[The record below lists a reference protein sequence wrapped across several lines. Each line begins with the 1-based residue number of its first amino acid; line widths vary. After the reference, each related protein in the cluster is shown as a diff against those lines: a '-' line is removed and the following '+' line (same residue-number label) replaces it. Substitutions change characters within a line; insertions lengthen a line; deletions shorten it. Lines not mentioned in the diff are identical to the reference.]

1 MCTPSYVSCV
11 CVLDIPVRPTKP
23 LTFSTLLAP
32 LDSIAMQR
40 MQNTDYTVVSPSPV
54 SGCRGTHPQLI
65 PPCLCSTG
73 DPNPATQPLF
83 CLPPWSCRNC
93 SKSSRPGSLCFIPQ
107 AIPKL
112 PGGNLIH
119 VISFTQ
125 QKKMELTHSTHP
137 Q

>member
-93 SKSSRPGSLCFIPQ
+93 SKSSRPGSLCFIPPSYQ
-107 AIPKL
+107 
-112 PGGNLIH
+112 GET
-119 VISFTQ
+119 SFMSFHSPSK
-125 QKKMELTHSTHP
+125 KKMELTHSIHP
-137 Q
+137 YTQ